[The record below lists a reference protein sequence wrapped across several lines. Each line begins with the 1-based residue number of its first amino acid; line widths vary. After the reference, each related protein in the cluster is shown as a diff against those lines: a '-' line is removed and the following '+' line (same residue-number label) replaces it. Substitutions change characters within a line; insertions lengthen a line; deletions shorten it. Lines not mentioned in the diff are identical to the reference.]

1 MNIIICGAGRVGFT
15 IAKLLSEQGHSITVI
30 DQSSDDIQ
38 KINDALDVKA
48 IVGKA
53 TFPSILE
60 KANANETDMIIAV
73 TRNDEINML
82 ICQIAFSIFN
92 ISKKIARIR
101 SQDYLNP
108 KFTRVYNKENLPIDV
123 IISPEI
129 EIAKSIQRKLEAPG
143 ALDSVPFADNQI
155 RLLEILIKDNC
166 KLINLKLNELT
177 KKFPNLDANIISII
191 RGDKSFIP
199 KKTDTIQENDKI
211 YVIINSSQMGE
222 TLEAFGHKEKISKK
236 ILIIGGGNIGYN
248 LAKNIEETL
257 EGVRVKIVEKN
268 KLRAEYLAKE
278 LNNTIIINGDGLD
291 EEVLLEANLDEAE
304 TVLALTN
311 DDEDN
316 LMVSVLVEKFAKD
329 QKNIEDKRT
338 MALINK
344 PNYSLLQSSLKIDDL
359 IDPRMNTVSSIL
371 KHVHKGT
378 IENAYTISDG
388 EYEVIEAEIIET
400 SELINKELKDANLP
414 DQIRIGAVLRDKKV
428 IIPKSDFIFKNDDQ
442 IVLIVKKD
450 AISVV
455 ENLFR
460 LSSV

>member
-38 KINDALDVKA
+38 KINDTLDVKA

-129 EIAKSIQRKLEAPG
+129 EIARSIQRKLEAPG

-177 KKFPNLDANIISII
+177 KKFPNLDANIIAIT

-199 KKTDTIQENDKI
+199 KKTDMVQENDKI

-222 TLEAFGHKEKISKK
+222 TLEAFGHTEKISKK

-257 EGVRVKIVEKN
+257 EGVRVKVVEKN
-268 KLRAEYLAKE
+268 KLRAEYLANE
-278 LNNTIIINGDGLD
+278 LNNTIVINGDGLD

-329 QKNIEDKRT
+329 KKNVDDKRT
-338 MALINK
+338 MALVNK

-400 SELINKELKDANLP
+400 SELVNKELKDANLP
-414 DQIRIGAVLRDKKV
+414 DEIRIAAILRDKKV
-428 IIPKSDFIFKNDDQ
+428 IIPKSDFIFQNDDQ